1 MPHSIQL
8 KKNETLFLKKGSVLL
23 RQGDKC
29 KVTYQVKTGC
39 LKRYIIDREGKEHIL
54 QFAPE
59 GWIISDMNSFIND
72 TESAVFID
80 AIEDTEVELITR
92 SARSAFEN
100 ASKEFLNQVIS
111 KFTNNIIAL
120 DKRITLLLA
129 STAEE
134 RYLDFIKTYPS
145 LLQRLPLKLIAA
157 YIGITPEYL
166 SELRNKMAKR

>member
-1 MPHSIQL
+1 MYLVIYF
-8 KKNETLFLKKGSVLL
+8 NI
-23 RQGDKC
+23 C

-72 TESAVFID
+72 TKSAAFID

-92 SARSAFEN
+92 SERSAFEN

-134 RYLDFIKTYPS
+134 RYLDFIKTYPT

-166 SELRNKMAKR
+166 SELRNKMAKK